1 MRQIFWDVR
10 WNNKGIKNGLP
21 SYLVLDKEGR
31 RMERK
36 IRKDTR
42 VLWVL
47 KALLAAY
54 VITGILLLLL
64 AMALYRLELNEKSVS
79 AAVIAIYVLSTLVG
93 GIVIGKLARVRRF
106 AWGLGLG
113 CAYFILL
120 LLITLGVYHTL
131 SGDGVHLVTT
141 FILCAGGG
149 MAGAMIS

>member
-1 MRQIFWDVR
+1 
-10 WNNKGIKNGLP
+10 
-21 SYLVLDKEGR
+21 
-31 RMERK
+31 MERK

-93 GIVIGKLARVRRF
+93 GVVIGKLAKVRRF
-106 AWGLGLG
+106 LWGLGLG
-113 CAYFILL
+113 SAYFILL

-131 SGDGVHLVTT
+131 SGDSIHLMTT
-141 FILCAGGG
+141 FVLCAGGG
-149 MAGAMIS
+149 MVGAMIS

>member
-1 MRQIFWDVR
+1 
-10 WNNKGIKNGLP
+10 
-21 SYLVLDKEGR
+21 
-31 RMERK
+31 MERK

-93 GIVIGKLARVRRF
+93 S
-106 AWGLGLG
+106 
-113 CAYFILL
+113 AYFILL

-131 SGDGVHLVTT
+131 SGDSIHLMTT
-141 FILCAGGG
+141 FVLCAGGG

>member
-1 MRQIFWDVR
+1 
-10 WNNKGIKNGLP
+10 
-21 SYLVLDKEGR
+21 
-31 RMERK
+31 MERK

-93 GIVIGKLARVRRF
+93 GVVIGKLAKVRRF
-106 AWGLGLG
+106 LWGLGLG
-113 CAYFILL
+113 SPFDYSGSISYAERRQHTSYDDFCALRRRRNGGSYDILRKM
-120 LLITLGVYHTL
+120 
-131 SGDGVHLVTT
+131 D
-141 FILCAGGG
+141 CAI
-149 MAGAMIS
+149 AGKMI